1 MRKFYMLARFPDDF
15 IPETSYFAAQPESNL
30 CSVASSAA
38 GGRIEYRTVSDLAR
52 DGVTIHTVT
61 QAEMPL
67 MVFHRRAGARAALK
81 ALRTVMMPKVL
92 GDTRV
97 VEYGT
102 IEKEVR
108 PVKHWRVLSRHRPKD
123 KSAGWSEFTQIDSSD
138 LRKGARDII
147 ATMKAADMA
156 NRDNIRNLYQYRA
169 VPVYADGDA

>member
-1 MRKFYMLARFPDDF
+1 MRKFYMLARLPDDL
-15 IPETSYFAAQPESNL
+15 IPETAHFAAQPESNL
-30 CSVASSAA
+30 GTVAASAA
-38 GGRIEYRTVSDLAR
+38 GGRIEYRKVSDLAR
-52 DGVTIHTVT
+52 NGVTISTVT
-61 QAEMPL
+61 QVEMPL

-81 ALRTVMMPKVL
+81 ALRNVMEPKIL
-92 GDTRV
+92 GDMRV

-138 LRKGARDII
+138 LRKGARNII

-156 NRDNIRNLYQYRA
+156 GRDHIRNLYQYRA